1 MTSKEKAPLSP
12 DSFRGRAL
20 EAIMSQGGVDE
31 EDVIMAS
38 ESVADSRGVAIATG
52 LRYGDVT
59 IAIVDANEED
69 ARVIYLDPRETNL
82 LRAALSLEQA
92 RRDLSQR
99 TTGVVHVTY
108 YLIAIGALGLL
119 VFSLLAVAWSSDSE

>member
-1 MTSKEKAPLSP
+1 MNMATKKKRPEPEA
-12 DSFRGRAL
+12 DSYRGRAL

-38 ESVADSRGVAIATG
+38 ESLADSRGVAIATG

-59 IAIVDANEED
+59 IAIVDANEEE

-82 LRAALSLEQA
+82 LRAALSLHTVKKEGQ
-92 RRDLSQR
+92 S
-99 TTGVVHVTY
+99 
-108 YLIAIGALGLL
+108 
-119 VFSLLAVAWSSDSE
+119 